1 MYKSYI
7 KAVSI
12 LSIITGILVITGW
25 FTNNENL
32 KAVITGLP
40 TMKFNTAICFI
51 LIATALFLLI
61 KKTKKHQFFIISIA
75 TIVILIAAITFTQTV
90 FNYNTGLDELLIKDV
105 VAKAANDP
113 FPGRMAITTTFCFLL
128 CAFAFIAIA
137 SAKKRLQL
145 LAQYALHAITLIA
158 FIAILGYLFNVPE
171 FHRLSFLA
179 SMALNTSV
187 LFFLISISA
196 SLINFSLGVTGTF
209 TGKSLGSIMTR
220 KLFPITAVIIIVLG
234 FLRLQLHWHN
244 LVTQD
249 FGIALFATSF
259 LLVSL
264 IVISLTAK
272 YLNTVEEKRSRAE
285 KELKILAKTES
296 EQKLQLALNSLGD
309 NVWEHDFITQKTI
322 FTNTNQN
329 LTTFRNDGVQ
339 NIEQLW
345 WNSTIKEDRHVLE
358 ENDRKYKAGI
368 IDRHALEYRL
378 LHKDGTIKWVLDRGV
393 VIEKDS
399 AGKPLKIIGTHTDIT
414 DRKNAEADLNKM
426 QKQFQAFMQH
436 TPAMAWIVDNKSVYQ
451 FTNANY
457 LKTFYKDSGGGNGH
471 QQLVGKSFYELFPPE
486 IAEKYKSNN
495 DIVFNSNKI
504 LETIEPSINKD
515 GSSITL
521 KVFKFP
527 LQISDDVTLLGGIAI
542 DITEHIKAEENL
554 RVLNEQLTTSNK
566 ELEQFAYVAS
576 HDLQEPLRMVS
587 SFMQL
592 LDKKYKDKLDD
603 TAKQY
608 INFAVDGAERMKTLI
623 LDLLSF
629 SRIGTEKQ
637 INDTVDLNKIIDEV
651 KLNLAASITES
662 NAKIKAGTFPVIQ
675 ANKIQML
682 QVFQNLISNA
692 IKYRSERTP
701 EIEIGYNDE
710 STYYIFYVKD
720 NGIGIDSNYFEKIF
734 IIFQRLHSKTAYP
747 GTGVGLS
754 ICKKIVEKHGGKFT
768 VESEPGAGSIF
779 NFSIPKKQKS

>member
-1 MYKSYI
+1 LYKSYL

-25 FTNNENL
+25 FTGNENL
-32 KAVITGLP
+32 KSVITGLP

-51 LIATALFLLI
+51 LSATALFLLT
-61 KKTKKHQFFIISIA
+61 KKTKKNQFAITCISI
-75 TIVILIAAITFTQTV
+75 IVILIAAITFTQAV

-105 VAKAANDP
+105 VAKAANDL
-113 FPGRMAITTTFCFLL
+113 FPGRMATTTTCCFML
-128 CAFAFIAIA
+128 CAFAFITI
-137 SAKKRLQL
+137 SSGKKKLQL
-145 LAQYALHAITLIA
+145 SAQYALHAITIIA
-158 FIAILGYLFNVPE
+158 FIAIIGYLFNVSE
-171 FHRLSFLA
+171 FHRLSFLT

-187 LFFLISISA
+187 LFFLISIAA
-196 SLINFSLGVTGTF
+196 SLINYSLGVTGMF
-209 TGKSLGSIMTR
+209 TGKSVGSIVAR
-220 KLFPITAVIIIVLG
+220 KLFPLTALVIIILG
-234 FLRLQLHWHN
+234 YLRLQLHWHN
-244 LVTQD
+244 LVTED

-264 IVISLTAK
+264 VVTSLTSK
-272 YLNTVEEKRSRAE
+272 YLNAIEEKRSRAE
-285 KELKILAKTES
+285 EELKILAKTES
-296 EQKLQLALNSLGD
+296 EQKLLLALASLGD

-329 LTTFRNDGVQ
+329 LAAFRNDGIQ

-345 WNSTIKEDRHVLE
+345 WNSSLTEDWYLLE

-378 LHKDGTIKWVLDRGV
+378 IHKDGTIKWVLDRGI

-399 AGKPLKIIGTHTDIT
+399 TGKPLKIIGTHTDIT
-414 DRKNAEADLNKM
+414 DRKNAEADLSKM
-426 QKQFQAFMQH
+426 QKQFQSFMEH
-436 TPAMAWIVDNKSVYQ
+436 IPAMAWIVDKESVYQ
-451 FTNANY
+451 FANTNY
-457 LKTFYKDSGGGNGH
+457 LNTFYKDAELVEN
-471 QQLVGKSFYELFPPE
+471 QQLVGKSFYELFPHE
-486 IAEKYKSNN
+486 IAEEYKRNN
-495 DIVFNSNKI
+495 DIVFATNKI
-504 LETIEPSINKD
+504 LETIEPSVNKD
-515 GSSITL
+515 GSNITL

-527 LQISDDVTLLGGIAI
+527 LQISDAVTLLGGIAI
-542 DITEHIKAEENL
+542 DITELIKAEENL
-554 RVLNEQLTTSNK
+554 KVLNEQLTTSNK
-566 ELEQFAYVAS
+566 ELEQFAYIAS

-592 LDKKYKDKLDD
+592 LNKKYKPQLDE

-608 INFAVDGAERMKTLI
+608 IDFAVDGAERMKALI
-623 LDLLSF
+623 IDLLSF
-629 SRIGTEKQ
+629 SRIGIEKQ
-637 INDTVDLNKIIDEV
+637 INDTVNLNIIIDEV

-682 QVFQNLISNA
+682 QLFQNLISNA

-701 EIEIGYNDE
+701 EIEIGYNEE
-710 STYYIFYVKD
+710 STHYIFYVKD
-720 NGIGIDSNYFEKIF
+720 NGIGIDSNYFDKIF
-734 IIFQRLHSKTAYP
+734 IIFQRLHNKTAYP

>member
-1 MYKSYI
+1 ML
-7 KAVSI
+7 A
-12 LSIITGILVITGW
+12 ITGW

-32 KAVITGLP
+32 KGVIAGLP

-51 LIATALFLLI
+51 LSATALFLLT
-61 KKTKKHQFFIISIA
+61 KKTKKHQFFIISMS
-75 TIVILIAAITFTQTV
+75 IVIIAITTITLTQPV
-90 FNYNTGLDELLIKDV
+90 FNYNSGLDELLVKDV
-105 VAKAANDP
+105 AAKAADEA
-113 FPGRMAITTTFCFLL
+113 FPGRMATTTTFCFLL
-128 CAFAFIAIA
+128 CAYAFIAIA
-137 SAKKRLQL
+137 SGKKSLQL

-158 FIAILGYLFNVPE
+158 FIAIIGYLFNVPE
-171 FHRLSFLA
+171 FHRLSFLT
-179 SMALNTSV
+179 SMALNTSI
-187 LFFLISISA
+187 LFFFISIAA

-209 TGKSLGSIMTR
+209 TGKSLGSIMAR
-220 KLFPITAVIIIVLG
+220 KLFPLTAFIIIVLG
-234 FLRLQLHWHN
+234 YLRLQLHWHN

-264 IVISLTAK
+264 VVISLTAK

-285 KELKILAKTES
+285 EKLKILAKIES
-296 EQKLQLALNSLGD
+296 EQKLQLALTSLGD

-329 LTTFRNDGVQ
+329 LAAFRNDGIQ

-345 WNSTIKEDRHVLE
+345 WNSTLTEDWYLLE

-378 LHKDGTIKWVLDRGV
+378 IHKDGTIKWVLDRGV

-414 DRKNAEADLNKM
+414 DRKNAEADLDKM
-426 QKQFQAFMQH
+426 QKQFQAFMEH
-436 TPAMAWIVDNKSVYQ
+436 TPAMAWIVDNKTVYQ

-457 LKTFYKDSGGGNGH
+457 LKTFYKDSGEGNSH
-471 QQLVGKSFYELFPPE
+471 QELTGKSFYELFPHE
-486 IAEKYKSNN
+486 IAEEYKRNN

-527 LQISDDVTLLGGIAI
+527 LQISDNVILLGGIAI
-542 DITEHIKAEENL
+542 DITEHINAEENL

-566 ELEQFAYVAS
+566 ELEQFAYIAS

-592 LDKKYKDKLDD
+592 LEKKYKPQLDE

-608 INFAVDGAERMKTLI
+608 IDFAVDGAERMKTLI

-637 INDTVDLNKIIDEV
+637 INDAVDINVIIKEV
-651 KLNLAASITES
+651 KLNLAASIAES

-675 ANKIQML
+675 ANRIQMVQL
-682 QVFQNLISNA
+682 FQNLISNA

-710 STYYIFYVKD
+710 STHYIFYVKD

-734 IIFQRLHSKTAYP
+734 IIFQRLHNKTAYP

-768 VESEPGAGSIF
+768 VESTPGTGSVF
-779 NFSIPKKQKS
+779 NFSIPKKQKK